1 MSPEEHLAALEQRF
15 GQAEGREMN
24 QHDLR
29 QIVLAFDARDAA
41 RAIERANAMAAAAGR
56 RW

>member
-41 RAIERANAMAAAAGR
+41 RAIERANAMAGR
-56 RW
+56 CR